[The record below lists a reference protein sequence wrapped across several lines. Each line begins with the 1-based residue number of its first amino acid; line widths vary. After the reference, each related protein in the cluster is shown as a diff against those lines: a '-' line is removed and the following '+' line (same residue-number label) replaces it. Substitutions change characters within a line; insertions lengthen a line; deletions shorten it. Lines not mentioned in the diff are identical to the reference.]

1 MKVVYCKIKRYN
13 LTIKGKRK
21 YRIISRLVNERLSNL
36 NPSFI
41 LITPVTYMYS

>member
-1 MKVVYCKIKRYN
+1 MKAVYCKIKRYN

-21 YRIISRLVNERLSNL
+21 YRIMSQPVNERLSNL

-41 LITPVTYMYS
+41 LITLVTYMYS